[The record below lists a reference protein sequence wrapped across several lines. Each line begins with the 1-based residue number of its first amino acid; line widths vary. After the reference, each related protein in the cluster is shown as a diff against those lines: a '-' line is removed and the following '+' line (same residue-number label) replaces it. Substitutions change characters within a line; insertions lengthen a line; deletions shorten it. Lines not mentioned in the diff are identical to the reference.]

1 MLLALMVCGIT
12 AGAVYTS
19 TLIFQRQKALQAVSR
34 YNLTWLA
41 SQGAT
46 ELTRLEERI
55 AMTAVAGSG
64 VDADEV
70 ALRLDILAGR
80 VGLLRTGE
88 VEEFTRTDP
97 SIGAIIDHLDAVVEQ
112 ARPLVDG
119 VDGPGGALELL
130 KLLKPLDTQLARLG
144 SLASTYA
151 GDKVD
156 EDQQSLSWL
165 HWVFSAQLIALLA
178 CGCILVALLA
188 LSRRELQGANAAA
201 WTLAEGLKRIG
212 DDLSAANKAVNGA
225 NRQLQQRNSALQQRD
240 QELFT
245 QYQRFEAA
253 LDNMSQALCMVGADG
268 RLIVC
273 NRRFLQMFGLSARH
287 AQPGTELAE
296 VWRSI
301 TASADLPRRLV
312 EQMFRRQGGL
322 IGVHAPAVFFQE
334 DADGRA
340 IGVSHQPM
348 GDGGW
353 VATYEDITERRR
365 ADARISFMAHHDAL
379 TSLPNRVLFRERME
393 QALEGLH
400 KGGPG
405 FAVFCLDLDHFKDV
419 NDTLG
424 HNIGDMLLEVVA
436 QRLRVCVRGSDVVAR
451 LGGDEFAIL
460 QIGSEQPEAAQSLSR
475 RLSEVVDAP
484 YDLAGHRVHISVSGG
499 ITFAPADGMSSD
511 RLLKNADMALYQA
524 KGDGRSHICLYEPEM
539 DARLQARRLI
549 EIDLADALRNGEF
562 EAFYHPLVNLATGQ
576 VTGFEALL
584 RWHHPETGL
593 IQPAQF
599 IPIAE
604 DMGLIVDI
612 GAWVLRQA
620 CNDAVGWPAGIR
632 VAVNLSSVQ
641 FRTGSFVQVVADALA
656 ASGLAAE
663 RLELEVTESILLAD
677 NEANVRTLHELHAL
691 GVRISMDD
699 FGTGYSSL
707 SYLRQFPFNKIKID
721 QSFIREMTRSPDC
734 VAIVTSIAQLAISL
748 GMTTTAEGVETVE
761 QLQMVKE
768 AGCTDVQGFLFGRP
782 KPVSELHLSAG
793 QILLGWNELKSGLQP
808 GHDAGDFGKQ
818 LAGEEADP
826 AMPLHKPVARSP
838 VQVDAPYG
846 GP

>member
-1 MLLALMVCGIT
+1 
-12 AGAVYTS
+12 
-19 TLIFQRQKALQAVSR
+19 
-34 YNLTWLA
+34 
-41 SQGAT
+41 
-46 ELTRLEERI
+46 
-55 AMTAVAGSG
+55 
-64 VDADEV
+64 
-70 ALRLDILAGR
+70 
-80 VGLLRTGE
+80 
-88 VEEFTRTDP
+88 
-97 SIGAIIDHLDAVVEQ
+97 
-112 ARPLVDG
+112 
-119 VDGPGGALELL
+119 
-130 KLLKPLDTQLARLG
+130 
-144 SLASTYA
+144 
-151 GDKVD
+151 
-156 EDQQSLSWL
+156 
-165 HWVFSAQLIALLA
+165 
-178 CGCILVALLA
+178 
-188 LSRRELQGANAAA
+188 
-201 WTLAEGLKRIG
+201 
-212 DDLSAANKAVNGA
+212 
-225 NRQLQQRNSALQQRD
+225 
-240 QELFT
+240 
-245 QYQRFEAA
+245 
-253 LDNMSQALCMVGADG
+253 
-268 RLIVC
+268 
-273 NRRFLQMFGLSARH
+273 
-287 AQPGTELAE
+287 
-296 VWRSI
+296 
-301 TASADLPRRLV
+301 
-312 EQMFRRQGGL
+312 
-322 IGVHAPAVFFQE
+322 
-334 DADGRA
+334 
-340 IGVSHQPM
+340 
-348 GDGGW
+348 
-353 VATYEDITERRR
+353 
-365 ADARISFMAHHDAL
+365 
-379 TSLPNRVLFRERME
+379 
-393 QALEGLH
+393 
-400 KGGPG
+400 
-405 FAVFCLDLDHFKDV
+405 
-419 NDTLG
+419 
-424 HNIGDMLLEVVA
+424 
-436 QRLRVCVRGSDVVAR
+436 
-451 LGGDEFAIL
+451 
-460 QIGSEQPEAAQSLSR
+460 
-475 RLSEVVDAP
+475 VVDAP

-524 KGDGRSHICLYEPEM
+524 KGDGRAHICLYEPEM

-826 AMPLHKPVARSP
+826 AMPLHQPVARGP

>member
-1 MLLALMVCGIT
+1 MLLALMICGIT

-19 TLIFQRQKALQAVSR
+19 MLIFQRQKALQAVSR

-46 ELTRLEERI
+46 ELTRLEERV
-55 AMTAVAGSG
+55 AMTAVPGSG

-70 ALRLDILAGR
+70 ALRLDVLAGR
-80 VGLLRTGE
+80 VALLRTGE
-88 VEEFTRTDP
+88 VEEFTRNDP
-97 SIGAIIDHLDAVVEQ
+97 SIGAIIDHLGAVVDQ
-112 ARPLVDG
+112 ARPLVD
-119 VDGPGGALELL
+119 DLDSPGGALRLL
-130 KLLKPLDTQLARLG
+130 KLLAPLDAQLARLG
-144 SLASTYA
+144 SSASAYA
-151 GDKVD
+151 GDKVE
-156 EDQQSLSWL
+156 EDQRSLSWL
-165 HWVFSAQLIALLA
+165 HWVFSAQLFALLI
-178 CGCILVALLA
+178 CGCILMVLLA
-188 LSRRELQGANAAA
+188 LSRRELQGASAAA
-201 WTLAEGLKRIG
+201 WSLAEGLKRIG
-212 DDLSAANKAVNGA
+212 DDLSAANKAVHGA
-225 NRQLQQRNSALQQRD
+225 NRQLQQRNAALQQRD

-273 NRRFLQMFGLSARH
+273 NRRFLQMFGLQTHH
-287 AQPGTELAE
+287 AQPGAELTE
-296 VWRSI
+296 VWQSI
-301 TASADLPRRLV
+301 AALADLPRRLV
-312 EQMFRRQGGL
+312 EQMFHRQGGL

-348 GDGGW
+348 SDGGW

-393 QALEGLH
+393 QALEGVH

-436 QRLRVCVRGSDVVAR
+436 QRLRLCVRGSDVVAR

-460 QIGSEQPEAAQSLSR
+460 QIGSEQPEAASSLSR

-499 ITFAPADGMSSD
+499 VTFAPTDGVSSD

-539 DARLQARRLI
+539 EVRLQARRLI
-549 EIDLADALRNGEF
+549 EIDLADALCNGEF
-562 EAFYHPLVNLATGQ
+562 EVFYHPLVNLASEQ
-576 VTGFEALL
+576 PTGFEALL

-604 DMGLIVDI
+604 DMGLIVEI

-620 CNDAVGWPAGIR
+620 CKDAANWPAGTR

-656 ASGLAAE
+656 QAGLAAE

-707 SYLRQFPFNKIKID
+707 SYLRQFPFNTIKID

-761 QLQMVKE
+761 QLQMVRA
-768 AGCTDVQGFLFGRP
+768 AGCTDVQGYLFGRP
-782 KPVSELHLSAG
+782 KPVTALS
-793 QILLGWNELKSGLQP
+793 LLGGPGLLEWEGLGGGLQP
-808 GHDAGDFGKQ
+808 GHDAGNLGEQ
-818 LAGEEADP
+818 LTRQEADT
-826 AMPLHKPVARSP
+826 AMALHEAVACGP
-838 VQVDAPYG
+838 VQVDAPDS

>member
-1 MLLALMVCGIT
+1 MLLALMICAIT

-19 TLIFQRQKALQAVSR
+19 MLIFQRQKALQAVSR

-41 SQGAT
+41 SQSAT
-46 ELTRLEERI
+46 ELTRLEERV
-55 AMTAVAGSG
+55 AMTMVPGSG

-70 ALRLDILAGR
+70 GLRLDILTGR

-88 VEEFTRTDP
+88 VEEFTHNNP
-97 SIGAIIDHLDAVVEQ
+97 SISAIVDHLGMVVEQ
-112 ARPLVDG
+112 ARPLVDD
-119 VDGPGGALELL
+119 VDSPGGASRLL
-130 KLLKPLDTQLARLG
+130 TLLAPLDTELARLG
-144 SLASTYA
+144 SSASAYA

-156 EDQQSLSWL
+156 EDQHSLSWL
-165 HWVFSAQLIALLA
+165 HWVFSAQLLALLV
-178 CGCILVALLA
+178 CGCILLVLLA

-212 DDLSAANKAVNGA
+212 DDLSAANKAVHGA
-225 NRQLQQRNSALQQRD
+225 NRQLQQRNAALQQRD

-273 NRRFLQMFGLSARH
+273 NRRFLQMFGLAARH
-287 AQPGTELAE
+287 AQPGAELAE

-301 TASADLPRRLV
+301 AASADLPRRLV

-379 TSLPNRVLFRERME
+379 TSLPNRVLFREKME

-460 QIGSEQPEAAQSLSR
+460 QVGSEQPEAAASLSR

-499 ITFAPADGMSSD
+499 VTFAPADGMSSD

-524 KGDGRSHICLYEPEM
+524 KGDGRAHICLYEPEM
-539 DARLQARRLI
+539 EVRLQARRLI
-549 EIDLADALRNGEF
+549 EIDLADAQRNGEF
-562 EAFYHPLVNLATGQ
+562 EVFYHPLVNLASGEA
-576 VTGFEALL
+576 TGFEALL

-604 DMGLIVDI
+604 DMGLIVEI

-620 CNDAVGWPAGIR
+620 CKDAVSWPAGIR

-656 ASGLAAE
+656 ESGLAAE

-677 NEANVRTLHELHAL
+677 TEANVRTLHELHAL

-721 QSFIREMTRSPDC
+721 QSFIREMTRSADC

-748 GMTTTAEGVETVE
+748 GMTTTAEGVETAE
-761 QLQMVKE
+761 HLRMVRD

-782 KPVSELHLSAG
+782 KPVSELNLLAG
-793 QILLGWNELKSGLQP
+793 PALAEWDGLDGGLQP
-808 GHDAGDFGKQ
+808 GHDAGDLGEQ
-818 LAGEEADP
+818 LTCEEAD
-826 AMPLHKPVARSP
+826 AAVALHEAVARGP
-838 VQVDAPYG
+838 VQVD
-846 GP
+846 GPNSSP